1 MFNALSAGIVV
12 GIMVVPLIASLSEDA
27 MNAVPNEL
35 RYGAYALGS
44 TKFEVA
50 TRVVTPAALSGIVA
64 SFILAISRAIGET
77 MAVVLAAGMTP
88 NLTFDPRE
96 SIQTLTSYIVQV
108 SLGDTPFGS
117 VEYQSIFAVGLLLF
131 AVTLV
136 MNIFGLLVP
145 EAVPRGVLMSVES
158 RSLEAPQALVAR
170 RRRGKVFQGLCLA
183 ATLVGVVTLVVLLA
197 DVLVDGVK
205 WLTPTF
211 FTEFPSRIP
220 ARAGIKSALY
230 GTVWLMGL
238 VAVVSFPLGVAAAVW
253 LEEYAKR
260 GWLQTAIQTNI
271 ANLAGVPSIVYGILG
286 LAVFVRWM
294 VGFTG
299 GRSVISGALTI
310 SLLVLPTLIIAG
322 QEAIRA
328 VPNSIREAS
337 YGLGATKWQTVR
349 HHVLPNAMPG
359 IMTGTILAL
368 SRAIGETA
376 PLIMIGA
383 LTFIA
388 FVPDGPTDQF
398 TVLSIQVYNWVSRPQ
413 DDFRGL
419 AAAAIIVLL
428 VLLLSM
434 NALAIWLRNRYR
446 KEW

>member
-1 MFNALSAGIVV
+1 MSA
-12 GIMVVPLIASLSEDA
+12 
-27 MNAVPNEL
+27 
-35 RYGAYALGS
+35 
-44 TKFEVA
+44 
-50 TRVVTPAALSGIVA
+50 
-64 SFILAISRAIGET
+64 
-77 MAVVLAAGMTP
+77 
-88 NLTFDPRE
+88 
-96 SIQTLTSYIVQV
+96 
-108 SLGDTPFGS
+108 
-117 VEYQSIFAVGLLLF
+117 
-131 AVTLV
+131 
-136 MNIFGLLVP
+136 
-145 EAVPRGVLMSVES
+145 ES
-158 RSLEAPQALVAR
+158 RNLEAPPELVAR
-170 RRRGKVFQGLCLA
+170 RRRGKAFQYLCLA

-197 DVLVDGVK
+197 DVLVDGVA

-238 VAVVSFPLGVAAAVW
+238 CALISFPLGVAAAIW
-253 LEEYAKR
+253 LEEYANK
-260 GWLQTAIQTNI
+260 GWLQTVIQTNI

-294 VGFTG
+294 VQLTG

-310 SLLVLPTLIIAG
+310 SLLILPILIIAS

-328 VPNSIREAS
+328 VPGSIREAS

-359 IMTGTILAL
+359 ILTGTILAL

-388 FVPDGPTDQF
+388 FVPEGPRDQF
-398 TVLSIQVYNWVSRPQ
+398 TVLSIQIYNWASRPQ
-413 DDFRGL
+413 ADFQHL
-419 AAAAIIVLL
+419 AAAAILVLL

-446 KEW
+446 REW

>member
-1 MFNALSAGIVV
+1 MS
-12 GIMVVPLIASLSEDA
+12 PERHS
-27 MNAVPNEL
+27 
-35 RYGAYALGS
+35 
-44 TKFEVA
+44 
-50 TRVVTPAALSGIVA
+50 
-64 SFILAISRAIGET
+64 
-77 MAVVLAAGMTP
+77 LAAP
-88 NLTFDPRE
+88 
-96 SIQTLTSYIVQV
+96 
-108 SLGDTPFGS
+108 
-117 VEYQSIFAVGLLLF
+117 
-131 AVTLV
+131 
-136 MNIFGLLVP
+136 P
-145 EAVPRGVLMSVES
+145 E
-158 RSLEAPQALVAR
+158 LVAR
-170 RRRGKVFQGLCLA
+170 RRRGQVFQYLCLS

-197 DVLVDGVK
+197 DVLIDGVT
-205 WLTPTF
+205 WLSATF

-238 VAVVSFPLGVAAAVW
+238 CALISFPLGVAAAVW
-253 LEEYAKR
+253 LEEYARK
-260 GWLQTAIQTNI
+260 GWLQTVIQTNI

-294 VGFTG
+294 VPFTG

-310 SLLVLPTLIIAG
+310 SLLVLPVLIIAS

-328 VPNSIREAS
+328 VPGSIREAS

-359 IMTGTILAL
+359 ILTGTILAM

-388 FVPDGPTDQF
+388 FVPDGPRDQF
-398 TVLSIQVYNWVSRPQ
+398 TVLSIQVYNWASRPQ
-413 DDFRGL
+413 ADFQHL

-434 NALAIWLRNRYR
+434 NALAIWLRNRHHR
-446 KEW
+446 EW

>member
-1 MFNALSAGIVV
+1 MSA
-12 GIMVVPLIASLSEDA
+12 E
-27 MNAVPNEL
+27 
-35 RYGAYALGS
+35 RH
-44 TKFEVA
+44 
-50 TRVVTPAALSGIVA
+50 
-64 SFILAISRAIGET
+64 
-77 MAVVLAAGMTP
+77 
-88 NLTFDPRE
+88 
-96 SIQTLTSYIVQV
+96 
-108 SLGDTPFGS
+108 
-117 VEYQSIFAVGLLLF
+117 
-131 AVTLV
+131 
-136 MNIFGLLVP
+136 
-145 EAVPRGVLMSVES
+145 
-158 RSLEAPQALVAR
+158 SLEAPPELVAR
-170 RRRGKVFQGLCLA
+170 RRRGKVFQYLCLS

-197 DVLVDGVK
+197 DVLIDGVA

-238 VAVVSFPLGVAAAVW
+238 CALISFPLGVAAAIW
-253 LEEYAKR
+253 LEEYAKK
-260 GWLQTAIQTNI
+260 GWLQTVIQTNI

-294 VGFTG
+294 VPVTG

-310 SLLVLPTLIIAG
+310 SLLVLPILIIAS

-328 VPNSIREAS
+328 VPGSIREAS

-359 IMTGTILAL
+359 ILTGTILAI

-388 FVPDGPTDQF
+388 FVPDDPRDQF
-398 TVLSIQVYNWVSRPQ
+398 TVLSIQIYNWASRPQ
-413 DDFRGL
+413 PDFQHL

-434 NALAIWLRNRYR
+434 NALAIWLRNRHR
-446 KEW
+446 REW

>member
-1 MFNALSAGIVV
+1 M
-12 GIMVVPLIASLSEDA
+12 
-27 MNAVPNEL
+27 
-35 RYGAYALGS
+35 
-44 TKFEVA
+44 
-50 TRVVTPAALSGIVA
+50 SGE
-64 SFILAISRAIGET
+64 R
-77 MAVVLAAGMTP
+77 
-88 NLTFDPRE
+88 
-96 SIQTLTSYIVQV
+96 
-108 SLGDTPFGS
+108 
-117 VEYQSIFAVGLLLF
+117 
-131 AVTLV
+131 
-136 MNIFGLLVP
+136 
-145 EAVPRGVLMSVES
+145 
-158 RSLEAPQALVAR
+158 RSLEAPPELVAR
-170 RRRGKVFQGLCLA
+170 RRRGKVFQALCMA

-205 WLTPTF
+205 WLSPTF

-238 VAVVSFPLGVAAAVW
+238 VALISFPIGVAAAVW
-253 LEEYAKR
+253 LEEYAGK
-260 GWLQTAIQTNI
+260 GWLRTAIQTNI
-271 ANLAGVPSIVYGILG
+271 SNLAGVPSIVYGILG
-286 LAVFVRWM
+286 LAIFVRWM
-294 VGFTG
+294 FAFTG

-310 SLLVLPTLIIAG
+310 SLLVLPILIIAG

-349 HHVLPNAMPG
+349 HNVLPNAMPG
-359 IMTGTILAL
+359 ILTGTILAL

-388 FVPDGPTDQF
+388 FVPEGPRDQF
-398 TVLSIQVYNWVSRPQ
+398 TVLSIQIYNWASRPQ

>member
-1 MFNALSAGIVV
+1 MSA
-12 GIMVVPLIASLSEDA
+12 
-27 MNAVPNEL
+27 
-35 RYGAYALGS
+35 R
-44 TKFEVA
+44 
-50 TRVVTPAALSGIVA
+50 
-64 SFILAISRAIGET
+64 
-77 MAVVLAAGMTP
+77 
-88 NLTFDPRE
+88 
-96 SIQTLTSYIVQV
+96 
-108 SLGDTPFGS
+108 
-117 VEYQSIFAVGLLLF
+117 
-131 AVTLV
+131 
-136 MNIFGLLVP
+136 
-145 EAVPRGVLMSVES
+145 S
-158 RSLEAPQALVAR
+158 RSLEAPPELVAR
-170 RRRGKVFQGLCLA
+170 RRRGKLFQALCLA

-197 DVLVDGVK
+197 DVLIDGVT
-205 WLTPTF
+205 WLSPTF
-211 FTEFPSRIP
+211 FTEFPSRLP

-238 VAVVSFPLGVAAAVW
+238 VALVSFPLGVAAAVW
-253 LEEYAKR
+253 LEEYARK

-271 ANLAGVPSIVYGILG
+271 ANLAGIPSIVYGILG
-286 LAVFVRWM
+286 LAIFVRWM
-294 VGFTG
+294 FAITG

-310 SLLVLPTLIIAG
+310 SLLVLPILIIAG

-337 YGLGATKWQTVR
+337 YGLGATRWQTVR

-359 IMTGTILAL
+359 ILTGTILAL

-388 FVPDGPTDQF
+388 FVPDGPRDQF
-398 TVLSIQVYNWVSRPQ
+398 TVLSIQIYNWVSRPQ

-428 VLLLSM
+428 ALLLSM

>member
-1 MFNALSAGIVV
+1 
-12 GIMVVPLIASLSEDA
+12 
-27 MNAVPNEL
+27 
-35 RYGAYALGS
+35 
-44 TKFEVA
+44 
-50 TRVVTPAALSGIVA
+50 
-64 SFILAISRAIGET
+64 
-77 MAVVLAAGMTP
+77 
-88 NLTFDPRE
+88 
-96 SIQTLTSYIVQV
+96 V
-108 SLGDTPFGS
+108 S
-117 VEYQSIFAVGLLLF
+117 
-131 AVTLV
+131 
-136 MNIFGLLVP
+136 P
-145 EAVPRGVLMSVES
+145 ERH
-158 RSLEAPQALVAR
+158 SLEAPPELVAR
-170 RRRGKVFQGLCLA
+170 RRRGQVFQYLCLS
-183 ATLVGVVTLVVLLA
+183 ATLVGVVTLVVLLV
-197 DVLVDGVK
+197 DVLIDGVA

-238 VAVVSFPLGVAAAVW
+238 CALISFPLGVAAAVW
-253 LEEYAKR
+253 LEEYARK
-260 GWLQTAIQTNI
+260 GWLQTVIQTNI

-294 VGFTG
+294 VPFTG

-310 SLLVLPTLIIAG
+310 SLLVLPVLIIAS

-328 VPNSIREAS
+328 VPGSIREAS

-359 IMTGTILAL
+359 ILTGTILAM

-388 FVPDGPTDQF
+388 FVPDGPRDQF
-398 TVLSIQVYNWVSRPQ
+398 TVLSIQIYNWASRPQ
-413 DDFRGL
+413 ADFQHL

-434 NALAIWLRNRYR
+434 NALAIWLRNRHHR
-446 KEW
+446 EW

>member
-1 MFNALSAGIVV
+1 
-12 GIMVVPLIASLSEDA
+12 
-27 MNAVPNEL
+27 
-35 RYGAYALGS
+35 
-44 TKFEVA
+44 
-50 TRVVTPAALSGIVA
+50 
-64 SFILAISRAIGET
+64 
-77 MAVVLAAGMTP
+77 
-88 NLTFDPRE
+88 
-96 SIQTLTSYIVQV
+96 
-108 SLGDTPFGS
+108 
-117 VEYQSIFAVGLLLF
+117 
-131 AVTLV
+131 
-136 MNIFGLLVP
+136 
-145 EAVPRGVLMSVES
+145 
-158 RSLEAPQALVAR
+158 
-170 RRRGKVFQGLCLA
+170 
-183 ATLVGVVTLVVLLA
+183 VTLVVLLA

-205 WLTPTF
+205 WLSPTF
-211 FTEFPSRIP
+211 FTEFPSRLP

-230 GTVWLMGL
+230 GTIWLMGL
-238 VAVVSFPLGVAAAVW
+238 VALISFPLGVAAAVW
-253 LEEYAKR
+253 LEEYARK
-260 GWLQTAIQTNI
+260 GWFQTAIQTNI

-286 LAVFVRWM
+286 LAIFVRWM
-294 VGFTG
+294 FALTG

-310 SLLVLPTLIIAG
+310 SLLVLPILIIAG

-359 IMTGTILAL
+359 ILTGTILAL

-388 FVPDGPTDQF
+388 FVPDGPRDQF

-428 VLLLSM
+428 ALLLSM

>member
-1 MFNALSAGIVV
+1 MSAQSV
-12 GIMVVPLIASLSEDA
+12 GNSAETRPTLQAPPELI
-27 MNAVPNEL
+27 
-35 RYGAYALGS
+35 
-44 TKFEVA
+44 
-50 TRVVTPAALSGIVA
+50 
-64 SFILAISRAIGET
+64 
-77 MAVVLAAGMTP
+77 
-88 NLTFDPRE
+88 
-96 SIQTLTSYIVQV
+96 
-108 SLGDTPFGS
+108 
-117 VEYQSIFAVGLLLF
+117 
-131 AVTLV
+131 
-136 MNIFGLLVP
+136 
-145 EAVPRGVLMSVES
+145 
-158 RSLEAPQALVAR
+158 AR
-170 RRRGKVFQGLCLA
+170 RRRGRVFQYLCLA

-197 DVLVDGVK
+197 DVLIDGAG

-230 GTVWLMGL
+230 GTIWLMGL
-238 VAVVSFPLGVAAAVW
+238 CALISFPLGVAAAIW
-253 LEEYAKR
+253 LEEYARK
-260 GWLQTAIQTNI
+260 GWLQTVIQTNI

-294 VGFTG
+294 VAFTG
-299 GRSVISGALTI
+299 GRSVISGALTLA
-310 SLLVLPTLIIAG
+310 LLILPILIIAS

-328 VPNSIREAS
+328 VPGSIREAS

-359 IMTGTILAL
+359 ILTGTILAL

-388 FVPDGPTDQF
+388 FVPDGPRDQF
-398 TVLSIQVYNWVSRPQ
+398 TVLSIQIYNWASRPQ
-413 DDFRGL
+413 ADFQHL

-428 VLLLSM
+428 ILLLSM

-446 KEW
+446 REW

>member
-1 MFNALSAGIVV
+1 MS
-12 GIMVVPLIASLSEDA
+12 PERHS
-27 MNAVPNEL
+27 
-35 RYGAYALGS
+35 
-44 TKFEVA
+44 
-50 TRVVTPAALSGIVA
+50 
-64 SFILAISRAIGET
+64 
-77 MAVVLAAGMTP
+77 LAAP
-88 NLTFDPRE
+88 
-96 SIQTLTSYIVQV
+96 
-108 SLGDTPFGS
+108 
-117 VEYQSIFAVGLLLF
+117 
-131 AVTLV
+131 
-136 MNIFGLLVP
+136 P
-145 EAVPRGVLMSVES
+145 E
-158 RSLEAPQALVAR
+158 LVAR
-170 RRRGKVFQGLCLA
+170 RRRGQVFQYLCLS

-197 DVLVDGVK
+197 DVLIDGVT
-205 WLTPTF
+205 WLSPTF

-238 VAVVSFPLGVAAAVW
+238 CALISFPLGVAAAVW
-253 LEEYAKR
+253 LEEYARK
-260 GWLQTAIQTNI
+260 GWLQTVIQTNI

-294 VGFTG
+294 VPFTG

-310 SLLVLPTLIIAG
+310 SLLVLPVLIIAS

-328 VPNSIREAS
+328 VPGSIREAS

-359 IMTGTILAL
+359 ILTGTILAM

-388 FVPDGPTDQF
+388 FVPDGPRDQF
-398 TVLSIQVYNWVSRPQ
+398 TVLSIQVYNWASRPQ
-413 DDFRGL
+413 ADFQHL

-434 NALAIWLRNRYR
+434 NALAIWLRNRHHR
-446 KEW
+446 EW

>member
-1 MFNALSAGIVV
+1 VN
-12 GIMVVPLIASLSEDA
+12 
-27 MNAVPNEL
+27 
-35 RYGAYALGS
+35 
-44 TKFEVA
+44 
-50 TRVVTPAALSGIVA
+50 
-64 SFILAISRAIGET
+64 GE
-77 MAVVLAAGMTP
+77 
-88 NLTFDPRE
+88 RW
-96 SIQTLTSYIVQV
+96 
-108 SLGDTPFGS
+108 
-117 VEYQSIFAVGLLLF
+117 
-131 AVTLV
+131 
-136 MNIFGLLVP
+136 
-145 EAVPRGVLMSVES
+145 
-158 RSLEAPQALVAR
+158 SLEAPPELVAR
-170 RRRGKVFQGLCLA
+170 RRRGKVFQALCLA
-183 ATLVGVVTLVVLLA
+183 AALVGVVTLAVLLA

-205 WLTPTF
+205 WLSPTF
-211 FTEFPSRIP
+211 FTEFPSRLP
-220 ARAGIKSALY
+220 VRAGIKSALY

-238 VAVVSFPLGVAAAVW
+238 VALISFPLGVAAAVW
-253 LEEYAKR
+253 LEEYARK
-260 GWLQTAIQTNI
+260 GWLQTVIQTNI

-286 LAVFVRWM
+286 LAIFVRWM
-294 VGFTG
+294 VALTG

-310 SLLVLPTLIIAG
+310 SLLVLPILIIAG
-322 QEAIRA
+322 QEALRA

-337 YGLGATKWQTVR
+337 YGLGATRWQTVR

-359 IMTGTILAL
+359 ILTGTILAL

-388 FVPDGPTDQF
+388 FVPEGPRDQF

-428 VLLLSM
+428 ALLLSM

>member
-1 MFNALSAGIVV
+1 M
-12 GIMVVPLIASLSEDA
+12 
-27 MNAVPNEL
+27 
-35 RYGAYALGS
+35 
-44 TKFEVA
+44 
-50 TRVVTPAALSGIVA
+50 SGK
-64 SFILAISRAIGET
+64 RH
-77 MAVVLAAGMTP
+77 
-88 NLTFDPRE
+88 N
-96 SIQTLTSYIVQV
+96 
-108 SLGDTPFGS
+108 
-117 VEYQSIFAVGLLLF
+117 
-131 AVTLV
+131 
-136 MNIFGLLVP
+136 
-145 EAVPRGVLMSVES
+145 
-158 RSLEAPQALVAR
+158 LEAPPELIAR

-197 DVLVDGVK
+197 DILVDGVT
-205 WLTPTF
+205 WLSPTF
-211 FTEFPSRIP
+211 FTEFPSRLP

-238 VAVVSFPLGVAAAVW
+238 VALISFPLGVAAAVW
-253 LEEYAKR
+253 LEEYARK
-260 GWLQTAIQTNI
+260 GWLRTAIHTNI

-286 LAVFVRWM
+286 LAIFVRWM
-294 VGFTG
+294 FAITG

-310 SLLVLPTLIIAG
+310 SLLVLPILIIAG
-322 QEAIRA
+322 QESIRA

-359 IMTGTILAL
+359 ILTGTILAL

-388 FVPDGPTDQF
+388 FVPDGPRDQF
-398 TVLSIQVYNWVSRPQ
+398 TVLSIQIYNWASRPQ
-413 DDFRGL
+413 DEFRGL

-428 VLLLSM
+428 ALLLSM